1 MKNVLLKV
9 NEVLRK
15 YRKKIIVSGTVI
27 VLAGVGISAAGGAF
41 LYNRVQSNIKY
52 TQGQCEEVALKQ
64 IPGEIVKVKKDMDL
78 EDGTFEYDFQIKD
91 KDNMLKKITVDA
103 ASGAIVDI
111 DHEDDDFRDYHD
123 KDDHRKE
130 HYNNIDRNNNENI
143 INNNSNE
150 GNGAVQN
157 NESAQQDSQVQ
168 NNTPVQ
174 DTQSQSN

>member
-15 YRKKIIVSGTVI
+15 YRKKIIIGGTVV
-27 VLAGVGISAAGGAF
+27 VLGVVGISAAGGAF
-41 LYNRVQSNIKY
+41 LYNRMQSNIKY
-52 TQGQCEEVALKQ
+52 TQEQCEEVALKQ

-103 ASGAIVDI
+103 TTGAIVDI
-111 DHEDDDFRDYHD
+111 GHKGDDFRGHHD

-130 HYNNIDRNNNENI
+130 HYNDIDRNNNENSTN
-143 INNNSNE
+143 NNNSNGE
-150 GNGAVQN
+150 NGAVEN
-157 NESAQQDSQVQ
+157 NAPAQDSQVQ

-174 DTQSQSN
+174 DAQVQNN

>member
-9 NEVLRK
+9 NEILRK
-15 YRKKIIVSGTVI
+15 YRKKIIIAGTV
-27 VLAGVGISAAGGAF
+27 VALGGVGVSAAGGAF
-41 LYNRVQSNIKY
+41 LYNRMQSNIKY

-111 DHEDDDFRDYHD
+111 DHEDDDFRDHHD
-123 KDDHRKE
+123 KNGHRKE
-130 HYNNIDRNNNENI
+130 HYNNIDRNNNENS

-150 GNGAVQN
+150 GNGVVENN
-157 NESAQQDSQVQ
+157 NEPS
-168 NNTPVQ
+168 Q

>member
-27 VLAGVGISAAGGAF
+27 VLAGVGVSVAGGAF

-64 IPGEIVKVKKDMDL
+64 VPGEIVKVKEDIDL

-103 ASGAIVDI
+103 SSGAIVDI
-111 DHEDDDFRDYHD
+111 DYEYDDFRDHHD
-123 KDDHRKE
+123 KDGHRKE
-130 HYNNIDRNNNENI
+130 HYNNIDRNNNENST
-143 INNNSNE
+143 NNNSNE
-150 GNGAVQN
+150 GNEAVEN
-157 NESAQQDSQVQ
+157 NNASAQDI
-168 NNTPVQ
+168 
-174 DTQSQSN
+174 QSQSN

>member
-15 YRKKIIVSGTVI
+15 YRKKIIVSGVVI
-27 VLAGVGISAAGGAF
+27 VLAGVGVSAAGGAF

-64 IPGEIVKVKKDMDL
+64 IPGEIVKIKKDMDL

-103 ASGAIVDI
+103 TTGAIVDI
-111 DHEDDDFRDYHD
+111 GHKGDDFRGHHD

-130 HYNNIDRNNNENI
+130 HYNNIDRNNNENSTN
-143 INNNSNE
+143 NNNSNE
-150 GNGAVQN
+150 GNGVVQN
-157 NESAQQDSQVQ
+157 NTPAQDSQVQ
-168 NNTPVQ
+168 NN
-174 DTQSQSN
+174 